1 MQRSKWIW
9 LVWAVVVLCYL
20 VPYTV
25 LSDVHAWYGSVLFWT
40 LAGVAV
46 IAINLYITKDFEG
59 R

>member
-9 LVWAVVVLCYL
+9 LVWVVVALCYL
-20 VPYTV
+20 VPYTI
-25 LSDVHAWYGSVLFWT
+25 LRDVHAWYGSFLFWS
-40 LAGVAV
+40 LAGVLV